1 MKTPTETSRRIL
13 LVNDMAGW
21 GKVALSAMIP
31 ILSHLRHQ
39 IFNLPTALVSNT
51 LDCGTF
57 EILETTDYLKGAIAA
72 WDKLGFTFDA
82 VCTGFLVSAEQTCLV
97 RDFCRAQRKRGVDI
111 FVDPIMGDEGVL
123 YNGVGPD
130 TVGYMREMCAV
141 AQIIMPNY
149 TEAAFLAGTDP
160 TLASVSEAQARELT
174 SRLHELGAASVV
186 VTSCPFE
193 GGHATLVS
201 ESADAELTVLPYDEV
216 PVRFPGTGDIF
227 SAVLVGDVLSGRALV
242 DATQHAMD
250 VVRDLLVLNE
260 GREDTYRGIPI
271 ELYLDRI

>member
-1 MKTPTETSRRIL
+1 MQTPTEASRRIL
-13 LVNDMAGW
+13 LVNDLAGW

-39 IFNLPTALVSNT
+39 VFNLPTALVSNT
-51 LDCGTF
+51 LDYGTF
-57 EILETTDYLKGAIAA
+57 EILETTDYLKGAISA
-72 WDKLGFTFDA
+72 WDKLGFSFDA
-82 VCTGFLVSAEQTCLV
+82 VCTGFLVSAEQTRLV
-97 RDFCRAQRKRGVDI
+97 RDFCRAQRERGVDV
-111 FVDPIMGDEGVL
+111 FVDPIMGDEGAL

-141 AQIIMPNY
+141 AHVIMPNY

-160 TLASVSEAQARELT
+160 TLASVSDAQARELT
-174 SRLHELGAASVV
+174 ARLHELGAASVV

-193 GGHATLVS
+193 GSHATLVS
-201 ESADAELTVLPYDEV
+201 EGAGAGLTVLPYDEV
-216 PVRFPGTGDIF
+216 PVRFPGTGDLF
-227 SAVLVGDVLSGRALV
+227 SAVLVGDVLAGRALP

-250 VVRDLLVLNE
+250 VVRDLLLLNRV
-260 GREDTYRGIPI
+260 REDTYRGIPI